1 MTRTERRAH
10 QEARAKA
17 RLVARRKQLAHVQAQ
32 RRQAEQ
38 QDRTRRWLRVGQLV
52 DQAGLFAMT
61 DHALATVVTLIGRL
75 ALRSE
80 VVAPLE
86 ALVWSLDGQPR
97 LAVDG
102 MAQAAPGV
110 PSGEGS
116 GI

>member
-10 QEARAKA
+10 QDARAKA
-17 RLVARRKQLAHVQAQ
+17 RLEAPRAQRAHVQAQ

-38 QDRTRRWLRVGQLV
+38 QDRAKRWLRVGQLV

-61 DHALATVVTLIGRL
+61 DHDLATVFTLIGRL

-80 VVAPLE
+80 PVAPLE
-86 ALVWSLDGQPR
+86 ALVRSLDGQPR

-102 MAQAAPGV
+102 MAQATPGV

-116 GI
+116 VI